1 MKQSYF
7 LSDILQLFQL
17 KHPFMTFA
25 FVPLLG
31 PILADDILVT
41 KMSSDT
47 ESMGTDEIC
56 KFSIEWS
63 PLQDLFDQD
72 EDLNDTLIQLDTCML
87 ESNQNRDLPPVHTL
101 NPSRGQETATDT
113 RVTTPQDEIDVIAS
127 VSEPNHENISENMDV
142 VQNVNHEQADT
153 IQIPPEFDNEFFRM
167 SESEIQEFIN
177 GQQNKNTLQ
186 KTVRDVAM
194 ATKFLKLKNE
204 TRELHKIEP
213 TELDPLLAN
222 FVLTVRKKDGGEYEP
237 NSLRSIIS
245 SVDRKLKRMK
255 YGFTILGEG
264 AKNND
269 VFNLTRDAISAKQ
282 KVLKKQGKGNK
293 PKKSQPLTD
302 DEINMLYQK
311 KLLGEST
318 PESLLNTVWF
328 NNTVHFGMRGAHE
341 HYNLRYTWIP

>member
-31 PILADDILVT
+31 PILADDIFVT

-56 KFSIEWS
+56 KFAIEWS

-72 EDLNDTLIQLDTCML
+72 EDLGDTLIQLDTCML
-87 ESNQNRDLPPVHTL
+87 ESNQNRDLSPVHTL
-101 NPSRGQETATDT
+101 NPNQGQQRATDT

-153 IQIPPEFDNEFFRM
+153 VQIPPEFDNEFFRM

-222 FVLTVRKKDGGEYEP
+222 FVLTVRQKDGGEYEP

-245 SVDRKLKRMK
+245 SVDRNKH
-255 YGFTILGEG
+255 
-264 AKNND
+264 
-269 VFNLTRDAISAKQ
+269 NL
-282 KVLKKQGKGNK
+282 
-293 PKKSQPLTD
+293 
-302 DEINMLYQK
+302 LY
-311 KLLGEST
+311 LLS
-318 PESLLNTVWF
+318 
-328 NNTVHFGMRGAHE
+328 
-341 HYNLRYTWIP
+341 

>member
-17 KHPFMTFA
+17 KHPFMTFD

-56 KFSIEWS
+56 KFAIEWS

-72 EDLNDTLIQLDTCML
+72 EDLDDTLIQLDTCML

-101 NPSRGQETATDT
+101 NPSQGQETATDT

-153 IQIPPEFDNEFFRM
+153 VQIPPEFDNEFF
-167 SESEIQEFIN
+167 
-177 GQQNKNTLQ
+177 
-186 KTVRDVAM
+186 
-194 ATKFLKLKNE
+194 
-204 TRELHKIEP
+204 
-213 TELDPLLAN
+213 
-222 FVLTVRKKDGGEYEP
+222 
-237 NSLRSIIS
+237 
-245 SVDRKLKRMK
+245 
-255 YGFTILGEG
+255 
-264 AKNND
+264 
-269 VFNLTRDAISAKQ
+269 
-282 KVLKKQGKGNK
+282 
-293 PKKSQPLTD
+293 
-302 DEINMLYQK
+302 
-311 KLLGEST
+311 
-318 PESLLNTVWF
+318 
-328 NNTVHFGMRGAHE
+328 
-341 HYNLRYTWIP
+341 